1 VVIIAAIYAVI
12 RKVDVRLALLVAA
25 LTLGC
30 LAGEPQ
36 LILREFLAT
45 FSNEKF
51 VIPICT
57 AMGFAYVL
65 RHTGCD
71 QHLVQLLVK
80 PVRLLRWFLV
90 PGAVLIGFLVN
101 VPIISQTS
109 TAVTIGPVLV
119 PLLCAARL
127 HPATIGAAL
136 LLGTSLGGE
145 LCNPGAPELQTVSNT
160 LQIS

>member
-1 VVIIAAIYAVI
+1 MVIV
-12 RKVDVRLALLVAA
+12 RK
-25 LTLGC
+25 
-30 LAGEPQ
+30 
-36 LILREFLAT
+36 FLST
-45 FSNEKF
+45 FADEKF

-71 QHLVQLLVK
+71 QHLVQLLAK
-80 PVRLLRWFLV
+80 PVRLMRRVLV
-90 PGAVLIGFLVN
+90 PGTVLIGFFVN

-127 HPATIGAAL
+127 HPATIGAA
-136 LLGTSLGGE
+136 
-145 LCNPGAPELQTVSNT
+145 
-160 LQIS
+160 